1 MGVAAAEV
9 GRLLSCYKEN
19 FYADESGCKVR
30 CLEMSSS
37 EKLIIPHIVLQ
48 YYGLYL
54 NHSEK
59 RDYVLLLLQK

>member
-9 GRLLSCYKEN
+9 GRLLSCSKEN

-37 EKLIIPHIVLQ
+37 EKLIILHIVLQ
-48 YYGLYL
+48 YYGSYL

-59 RDYVLLLLQK
+59 ETVLLLLQK